1 MKQRVTKSKTKDK
14 WNITLVTVIGDYGII
29 RRYRETQTK
38 PYYSIGYRTESLRPG
53 AANKY
58 ATVETRD
65 TLPEA
70 KARAREL
77 AGIRKQRLSV
87 AKKMKRKTK

>member
-14 WNITLVTVIGDYGII
+14 WNITLVAVIGDYGII
-29 RRYRETQTK
+29 RRYRGTQTK
-38 PYYSIGYRTESLRPG
+38 PYYSIGYRQAPG
-53 AANKY
+53 SNNKF
-58 ATVETRD
+58 ATVETCD

-77 AGIRKQRLSV
+77 AGIRKQRLSL